1 MASVISLNVVHAEI
15 PDEGGSVGITAID
28 KRSVSDRRVVTTD
41 GVAGDKRSDM
51 KHHGHT
57 DQAVYAYASE
67 DYAWWSQQVG
77 YEIAPGAFG
86 ENLTTVGVDWD
97 AIAIG
102 TVVHIGTAVLQVST
116 ARIPCGT
123 FQRWM
128 GQDQW
133 VKRFTEAG
141 RCGAYLRVIMSG
153 EIGADDEIVIAEV
166 PGHHVSILDLL
177 RVWTGTRESAQLTR
191 VAECVDTPEDMREKA
206 VSALANI

>member
-1 MASVISLNVVHAEI
+1 MASVVSLNVVHAEI
-15 PDEGGSVGITAID
+15 PDVGGSVGITAID
-28 KRSVSDRRVVTTD
+28 KRAVSDRRVVTTD

-57 DQAVYAYASE
+57 DQAVYAYGAE
-67 DYAWWSQQVG
+67 DYAWWSMQIG
-77 YEIAPGAFG
+77 REISAGSFG
-86 ENLTTVGVDWD
+86 ENLTTVGVDWN

-102 TVVHIGTAVLQVST
+102 TVVHIGTSVLQVST

-128 GQDQW
+128 DEDQW

-141 RCGAYLRVIMSG
+141 RCGAYLRVIVSG
-153 EIGADDEIVIAEV
+153 DIGVDDEIVIAEV
-166 PGHHVSILDLL
+166 PSHNVSILDLL
-177 RVWTGTRESAQLTR
+177 RVWTGTREDAQLTR

-206 VSALANI
+206 VKALAL